1 MLKGQSNDAITLTY
15 PVRPAHFSVVKKTF
29 SNESTGLILFVYP
42 EGLKFK
48 MILYLLQ
55 KSVWDLQII
64 HTKRYWLIHTLTHM
78 LQHSHTRKIL
88 FSLSNT
94 QQIWVMSLGEF
105 PYCHPH
111 RHGSTNMLCVCVCVQ
126 CAVRVS
132 SAVSERTSV
141 YTWCLPKPS
150 SERRN
155 TVNRE
160 QFGCAVSG
168 SVSAS
173 QRQWLLISVKV
184 CWLRLR
190 LGLSTIT
197 TGSEVS
203 RRW

>member
-1 MLKGQSNDAITLTY
+1 MNLLDS
-15 PVRPAHFSVVKKTF
+15 FC
-29 SNESTGLILFVYP
+29 LFTQKAWNSKWFCIYYRSLF
-42 EGLKFK
+42 GICK
-48 MILYLLQ
+48 LYTP
-55 KSVWDLQII
+55 KDTDSF
-64 HTKRYWLIHTLTHM
+64 T
-78 LQHSHTRKIL
+78 HSHTCSSTHTRAKFCFLSLTHSKYGWCHLGNSHIAIL
-88 FSLSNT
+88 T
-94 QQIWVMSLGEF
+94 DMGRQICFV
-105 PYCHPH
+105 
-111 RHGSTNMLCVCVCVQ
+111 CVCMCVCVQ

-173 QRQWLLISVKV
+173 QREWLLISVKV